1 MIEKIREIN
10 RLQKELYNKHN
21 VAIVSYPDEPL
32 RVLVFDFN
40 KITEIVD
47 KVNFEKTDNDHFIYC
62 ATAIV
67 EEIEFEAFATKAD
80 YEKYKKSRAANTTKQ
95 RKDLII

>member
-21 VAIVSYPDEPL
+21 VAIVSYPGDPI
-32 RVLVFDFN
+32 RVLVYDFN
-40 KITEIVD
+40 KIIEIADEVT
-47 KVNFEKTDNDHFIYC
+47 FEKIDDDYYKYC

-67 EEIEFEAFATKAD
+67 EGIEFEAYATKAD
-80 YEKYKKSRAANTTKQ
+80 YEKYKNSRATNTTK
-95 RKDLII
+95 

>member
-10 RLQKELYNKHN
+10 RLQKELYNKHD
-21 VAIVSYPDEPL
+21 VAIVSFPYDPI
-32 RVLVFDFN
+32 RVLVYDFD

-47 KVNFEKTDNDHFIYC
+47 ELTFEKIGGDFFEYR

-67 EEIEFEAFATKAD
+67 EDIEFEAYATKAD
-80 YEKYKKSRAANTTKQ
+80 YEKYKKSRAANTTK
-95 RKDLII
+95 

>member
-21 VAIVSYPDEPL
+21 VAIVSYPGDPI
-32 RVLVFDFN
+32 RVLVYDFN
-40 KITEIVD
+40 KIIEIADEVT
-47 KVNFEKTDNDHFIYC
+47 FEKIDDDYYKYC

-67 EEIEFEAFATKAD
+67 EDIEFEAYATKADKTD
-80 YEKYKKSRAANTTKQ
+80 YEKYKKSRAANTTK
-95 RKDLII
+95 